1 MERPQTYR
9 FKFTDVFMALL
20 SEFARKHRY
29 ETAFDF
35 RNSWTVWLPKNTIEV
50 EREKNR
56 LANAGYKGDIYDKMY
71 KSVRYYLRNKS
82 DEKKT
87 PKKRR
92 KYRSFCRVF
101 LEDMDLH
108 ITKVAHIEKLKPAH
122 AFNNFYGSSSYNK
135 EMEREK
141 TRLMRA
147 RLEEG
152 VVENKIKKTY
162 KNRYFI
168 LQQKMHSLD

>member
-1 MERPQTYR
+1 MERPLTYR
-9 FKFTDVFMALL
+9 FTFTDVFMTLL
-20 SEFARKHRY
+20 SEFACKHRHDIV
-29 ETAFDF
+29 EDF
-35 RNSWTVWLPKNTIEV
+35 RSSWILWLHNNAIVV

-56 LANAGYKGDIYDKMY
+56 LVNAGYKGDIVDKMY

-92 KYRSFCRVF
+92 KYSALCRVF

-108 ITKVAHIEKLKPAH
+108 IAKVAYIEKLKPAY
-122 AFNNFYGSSSYNK
+122 AFNNFYGSAQFNK
-135 EMEREK
+135 FMEIEK

-147 RLEEG
+147 GLEED

-168 LQQKMHSLD
+168 FQQKLHSSD

>member
-1 MERPQTYR
+1 MERPPTYR
-9 FKFTDVFMALL
+9 FTFTDVFMALL
-20 SEFARKHRY
+20 SEFARKHRHDMV
-29 ETAFDF
+29 EDF
-35 RNSWTVWLPKNTIEV
+35 RSSWTLWLRDNAFVV

-56 LANAGYKGDIYDKMY
+56 LENAGYKGDMVDKMY

-82 DEKKT
+82 DEKKV

-92 KYRSFCRVF
+92 KYRSLCRVF

-108 ITKVAHIEKLKPAH
+108 IANVAHREKLKPAY
-122 AFNNFYGSSSYNK
+122 AFNNFYGSPQYNK
-135 EMEREK
+135 EMEKEK

-147 RLEEG
+147 GLEEG

-168 LQQKMHSLD
+168 FQQKPHSSD